1 MKQDIHQVSTIQ
13 RYPIG
18 LRYPIDNPLELRR
31 WHYGLAGGTLNT
43 DVAAWFALR
52 QHVAQRALAADVPAL
67 SRLVPIVIGADG
79 IASDGNIG
87 EDELAGGYAV
97 IFPHAQ
103 NTLNRRILHNTA
115 TTAAGQTMLLTL
127 DKPVPFP
134 LTIAAGV
141 GVECMA
147 SPYLNVQTGIDEY
160 ASKVGVPT
168 MPAVLGEYLWL
179 QTWGPVWIAPQGDT
193 SVGTNNRRV
202 IFLGNGGVAAEDSG
216 IQSRYQQQYAG
227 FVLAN
232 APDNT
237 QGAPFLFLQ
246 IAP

>member
-1 MKQDIHQVSTIQ
+1 MKQDIHEVSTVQ

-18 LRYPIDNPLELRR
+18 FRYPIDNPLELRR

-52 QHVAQRALAADVPAL
+52 QHVAQRVIAADVPAL
-67 SRLVPIVIGADG
+67 SRLVPITIGADG

-97 IFPHAQ
+97 IFPHAE
-103 NTLNRRILHNTA
+103 NSLNRRILHNTA

-127 DKPVPFP
+127 YKPVPFP

-147 SPYLNVQTGIDEY
+147 SPYLNVQTGLNEY
-160 ASKVGVPT
+160 ASMVGVPT

-179 QTWGPVWIAPQGDT
+179 QTWGPVMVSPTGT
-193 SVGTNNRRV
+193 LSVGVQNRRV
-202 IFLGNGGVAAEDSG
+202 VFGANGGVFDEDPTIAERG
-216 IQSRYQQQYAG
+216 IQQYAG

-232 APDNT
+232 APDDG
-237 QGAPFLFLQ
+237 QGAPFIFLQ

>member
-1 MKQDIHQVSTIQ
+1 MKQDIHELSTVQ

-18 LRYPIDNPLELRR
+18 FRYPVDNPLELRR
-31 WHYGLAGGTLNT
+31 WHYGRAGGLLNT
-43 DVAAWFALR
+43 DVAAWNALR
-52 QHVAQRALAADVPAL
+52 QHVAQRVIAADVPAL
-67 SRLVPIVIGADG
+67 SRLVPITIGADG

-97 IFPHAQ
+97 IWPHAD

-115 TTAAGQTMLLTL
+115 TTAAGQTMVLTL
-127 DKPVPFP
+127 DKPTPIP
-134 LTIAAGV
+134 LTVAGV
-141 GVECMA
+141 VNVECMA
-147 SPYLNVQTGIDEY
+147 SPYLNVQTGLDQY

-179 QTWGPVWIAPQGDT
+179 QTWGPVWIAPAGT
-193 SVGTNNRRV
+193 VSVGVENRRV
-202 IFLGNGGVAAEDSG
+202 VFGGNGGVFDEDPT
-216 IQSRYQQQYAG
+216 IAVREIQQYAG

-232 APDNT
+232 APGDG
-237 QGAPFLFLQ
+237 QGAPFIFLQ

>member
-1 MKQDIHQVSTIQ
+1 MKQDIHEVSTQQ

-18 LRYPIDNPLELRR
+18 FGYPVDNPLELRR

-43 DVAAWFALR
+43 DVAAWSALR
-52 QHVAQRALAADVPAL
+52 QHVAQRPLAADVPAL
-67 SRLVPIVIGADG
+67 SRLVSIVIGADG

-127 DKPVPFP
+127 YKPVPFP
-134 LTIAAGV
+134 LTIAAAV

-147 SPYLNVQTGIDEY
+147 SPYLNVQTGLDEY
-160 ASKVGVPT
+160 ASMVGVPT
-168 MPAVLGEYLWL
+168 MPAVLAEYLWL
-179 QTWGPVWIAPQGDT
+179 QTWGPVWIAPAGGV
-193 SVGTNNRRV
+193 SVGVNNRRV
-202 IFLGNGGVAAEDSG
+202 VFGANGGVFNEDPTIAVRETS
-216 IQSRYQQQYAG
+216 QYAG

-232 APDNT
+232 APGDG
-237 QGAPFLFLQ
+237 QGAPFIFLQ